1 MDLLDKFNFAVDA
14 LGAGRDEE
22 LKQEEI
28 VYSSLSERRGFSV
41 SEEEFKGLVQAL
53 EGHFH
58 HICAPLAMRIELNMV
73 NYFSVNVQ
81 YKEVYACVL
90 KNLKQTLSY
99 VLSTFNNRGDIVID
113 LTSDQIEIKIKDLIL
128 KPREDERALF
138 YKIKNNRFYNAQ
150 IVSYKAGRRKF
161 YEVRLTGSWNLQK
174 DSKQSKSY
182 RSKDGARKGQWENTL

>member
-1 MDLLDKFNFAVDA
+1 MDLLDKFNFAIDA
-14 LGAGRDEE
+14 LETGRGEE

-41 SEEEFKGLVQAL
+41 TEEEFKDLVQAL

-58 HICAPLAMRIELNMV
+58 HICAPLGKRIELNMI

-81 YKEVYACVL
+81 YKEVYTSIL
-90 KNLKQTLSY
+90 KNLKHTLSY
-99 VLSTFNNRGDIVID
+99 VLASFTNGRDITID
-113 LTSDQIEIKIKDLIL
+113 LTSDQVEIKIKDLLL

-150 IVSYKAGRRKF
+150 IVNYKAGRRKF

-174 DSKQSKSY
+174 DSKQTQSY
-182 RSKDGARKGQWENTL
+182 RSEEGARKGQWENTF